1 MNGHLGFTA
10 PHSAAVPTGAILD
23 PFTYDKED
31 QCNSDHGTVA
41 TTAFGSTGLMACPTM
56 ADTSNANNQWRVFA
70 DFNSAQP
77 PTGNR
82 ADCIGFQ
89 ALAFDYQ
96 DEGTYKAAAWA
107 YT

>member
-1 MNGHLGFTA
+1 
-10 PHSAAVPTGAILD
+10 
-23 PFTYDKED
+23 
-31 QCNSDHGTVA
+31 
-41 TTAFGSTGLMACPTM
+41 MACPTI
-56 ADTSNANNQWRVFA
+56 ADTSNPDNQWRVFA
-70 DFNSAQP
+70 DFAGAQP
-77 PTGNR
+77 PTGSR